1 MDGDN
6 YSLYSNLKKN
16 SDIIIVDKVGILRKL
31 YAIADITF
39 VGGTLVNI
47 GGHSL
52 LEPLY
57 YGKKPIFGPYLQNVK
72 DIANEILRL
81 DLGYKVEGIEEFIR
95 VIDENTSSPD
105 DFKRIKDFLDR
116 NSKSSKKSYKLIFEK

>member
-1 MDGDN
+1 
-6 YSLYSNLKKN
+6 
-16 SDIIIVDKVGILRKL
+16 
-31 YAIADITF
+31 
-39 VGGTLVNI
+39 
-47 GGHSL
+47 HSL

>member
-1 MDGDN
+1 M
-6 YSLYSNLKKN
+6 KKD
-16 SDIIIVDKVGILRKL
+16 SDIIVVDKIGILRKL
-31 YAIADITF
+31 YAIADIVF

-72 DIANEILRL
+72 DIANEIVKLN
-81 DLGYKVEGIEEFIR
+81 LGYKVEKIDEFIK
-95 VIDENTSSPD
+95 IINESKNNTD
-105 DFKRIKDFLDR
+105 DIKKIKDFLDR
-116 NSKSSKKSYKLIFEK
+116 NSKSSQKSYELIFNN